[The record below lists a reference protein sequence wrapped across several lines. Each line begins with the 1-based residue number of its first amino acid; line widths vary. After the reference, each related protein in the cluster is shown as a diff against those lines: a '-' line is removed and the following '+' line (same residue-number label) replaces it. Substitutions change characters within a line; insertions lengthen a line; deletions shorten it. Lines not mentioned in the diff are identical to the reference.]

1 MDGNPLTNK
10 IPLIQKENKTNK
22 KISKIAWKIKKLA
35 FKLAIESPLL
45 LNCMKSVNI
54 WSSSGPYF
62 SAYGL
67 NTERYRV
74 SVRIQCECGKIRT
87 RKTPNTDTFHAMSYS

>member
-45 LNCMKSVNI
+45 L
-54 WSSSGPYF
+54 
-62 SAYGL
+62 
-67 NTERYRV
+67 
-74 SVRIQCECGKIRT
+74 
-87 RKTPNTDTFHAMSYS
+87 